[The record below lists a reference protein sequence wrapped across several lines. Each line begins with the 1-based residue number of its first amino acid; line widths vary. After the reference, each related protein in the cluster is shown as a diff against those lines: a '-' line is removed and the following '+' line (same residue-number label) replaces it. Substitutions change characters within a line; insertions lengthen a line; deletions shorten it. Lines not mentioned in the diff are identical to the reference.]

1 MEPSES
7 VTAAGQSIATFVPAA
22 LVPAFLLAFLVVCA
36 WAQLIA
42 PKAKTARRSVIRYR
56 FMERFPS
63 KVEIGDELR
72 DRPKGFMAENVTRN
86 RNPSQAKSSMSNL
99 ANEPM
104 SMRIANGTLEP
115 SGFGSEVKYLLCT
128 DSSVLGAISC

>member
-1 MEPSES
+1 MFFCLLRLGSRLGPQPVSGQSAMEPSES

-72 DRPKGFMAENVTRN
+72 DRPKGFM
-86 RNPSQAKSSMSNL
+86 
-99 ANEPM
+99 
-104 SMRIANGTLEP
+104 
-115 SGFGSEVKYLLCT
+115 
-128 DSSVLGAISC
+128 